1 MEEKRTEKL
10 YTRLRPS
17 VDRSFS
23 IRCAELG
30 LNRPDGA
37 QEAIEQWLSIS
48 PAQQA
53 KPAEKPTGSGLTD
66 DQIDTL
72 EMLSAD
78 WEEEFGFSQIQY
90 LVTAALEKYRAR
102 RKTLR
107 PGKPARR
114 SKVS

>member
-1 MEEKRTEKL
+1 MQSVIEQAWRDHVAFREGQP
-10 YTRLRPS
+10 RPS
-17 VDRSFS
+17 
-23 IRCAELG
+23 E
-30 LNRPDGA
+30 N
-37 QEAIEQWLSIS
+37 
-48 PAQQA
+48 
-53 KPAEKPTGSGLTD
+53 EKPTGSGLTD

-107 PGKPARR
+107 PGKPPRR
-114 SKVS
+114 SKAS

>member
-1 MEEKRTEKL
+1 MERKRFDERT
-10 YTRLRPS
+10 
-17 VDRSFS
+17 SFQE
-23 IRCAELG
+23 IG
-30 LNRPDGA
+30 L
-37 QEAIEQWLSIS
+37 EAFRNWLSD
-48 PAQQA
+48 PKAQTSGLA
-53 KPAEKPTGSGLTD
+53 PSAPGLTD

-78 WEEEFGFSQIQY
+78 REEEFGFSQIQY

>member
-1 MEEKRTEKL
+1 MAKITIELSADEHRRFVNAKM
-10 YTRLRPS
+10 
-17 VDRSFS
+17 DGGFRSLQALM
-23 IRCAELG
+23 IQAT
-30 LNRPDGA
+30 
-37 QEAIEQWLSIS
+37 EQWLAGV
-48 PAQQA
+48 PGAQA

-107 PGKPARR
+107 PGKPPRR
-114 SKVS
+114 SKAS